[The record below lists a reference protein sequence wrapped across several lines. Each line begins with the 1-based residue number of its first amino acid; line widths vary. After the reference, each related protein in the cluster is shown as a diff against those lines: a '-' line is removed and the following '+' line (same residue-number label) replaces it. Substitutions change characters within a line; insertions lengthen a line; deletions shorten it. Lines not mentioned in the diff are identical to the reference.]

1 MPLRHTTS
9 GRPRPPQSAI
19 RQTDRRAGAG
29 QGRRATDLLH
39 RRPVLLLAFA
49 FAVMADPVSSV
60 AYAVEAALRALNG
73 DLALLVPTMGLVVAI
88 VALVI
93 VNYQQLIRRYPNGG
107 GASAAA
113 GEAFG
118 DAVAFIPIGA
128 LVVDFVLTIAISVAA
143 GASAVIAYFPQLA
156 PWRLPLALALVA
168 VVGGLTWFGHL
179 GRLFFAV
186 LTLAFI
192 AVAGAVLVFG
202 VFATPGAPVGT
213 ITHTPGHQSLLAV
226 ALAFPVAMA
235 LATGVEAPSSAIA
248 QLGQLDDDGR
258 RRFGAITLWL
268 TLGIV
273 GTITLGLA
281 LEAHRLQVGV
291 PHADTTQIAELA
303 RVAAPGPVFAA
314 FQLVTALLLLSAA
327 SSSFQAGPGLLKALA
342 RHTRPTPSTIPG
354 GTPGGTRE
362 ESATVGILPA
372 PVGRTNRH
380 HTPYWGVLAFTVVSA
395 AVVAAAGGR
404 DQELVLFYAVSVF
417 LSFLAG
423 LVAMARFARR
433 DRRLGQLA
441 LNAVGAAVV
450 AFTLVVNLARGLPVV
465 SLAAAL
471 LVAGVLYRIWVRAGR
486 PGGIRDL
493 AADAEAEPETGPAGS
508 GRAASE
514 AGRQA
519 DVRPRA

>member
-1 MPLRHTTS
+1 VPLRRITS
-9 GRPRPPQSAI
+9 RRPSSRQSTHRLTGPGRTS
-19 RQTDRRAGAG
+19 
-29 QGRRATDLLH
+29 RATDLLH

-60 AYAVEAALRALNG
+60 AYAVEAALRALDG
-73 DLALLVPTMGLVVAI
+73 DLALLVPTMTLVVAI

-118 DAVAFIPIGA
+118 DAWAFIPIGA

-156 PWRLPLALALVA
+156 PWRLPLALTLVV

-186 LTLAFI
+186 LTVAFI
-192 AVAGAVLVFG
+192 AVAATVLVYG

-213 ITHTPGHQSLLAV
+213 ITQTPGHQSLLAV

-258 RRFGAITLWL
+258 RRFGATTLWL

-281 LEAHRLQVGV
+281 LEAHRLHVGI
-291 PHADTTQIAELA
+291 PHPESTQIAELA

-342 RHTRPTPSTIPG
+342 RHTRA
-354 GTPGGTRE
+354 TPGGQT
-362 ESATVGILPA
+362 TVGILPA

-395 AVVAAAGGR
+395 GVVAAAGGR

-423 LVAMARFARR
+423 LVAMARFARHDHR
-433 DRRLGQLA
+433 MGQLV
-441 LNAVGAAVV
+441 LNSVGAVVV
-450 AFTLVVNLARGLPVV
+450 AFTLAVNLARGLPMV

-471 LVAGVLYRIWVRAGR
+471 LVAGALYRTWVRAGR

-493 AADAEAEPETGPAGS
+493 AAEAEAEPTGDPELTPDNGQTGD
-508 GRAASE
+508 GRK
-514 AGRQA
+514 
-519 DVRPRA
+519 